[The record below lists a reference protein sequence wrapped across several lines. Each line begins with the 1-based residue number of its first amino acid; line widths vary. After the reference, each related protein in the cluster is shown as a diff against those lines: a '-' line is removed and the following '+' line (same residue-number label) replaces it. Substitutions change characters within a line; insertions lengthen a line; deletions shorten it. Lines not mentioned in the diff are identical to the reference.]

1 MWTVNV
7 ILPYGIR
14 FTITP
19 RGMLVASAWL
29 AAALLLGSY
38 IAVLHQSVERGE
50 QLRAEQRRVATQPSQ
65 KTGPIATFSRATT
78 QP

>member
-19 RGMLVASAWL
+19 HGLLVASAWL

-38 IAVLHQSVERGE
+38 VTVLHQAVERGE
-50 QLRAEQRRVATQPSQ
+50 KLRAEQRHAAAKPSEKTRHTASISPAATKP
-65 KTGPIATFSRATT
+65 
-78 QP
+78 

>member
-7 ILPYGIR
+7 ILPRRIR

-19 RGMLVASAWL
+19 HGLLVASAWL

-38 IAVLHQSVERGE
+38 ITVLQQAVERGV
-50 QLRAEQRRVATQPSQ
+50 QLRAQQRPAAALPSEKTRSTASLSPAATKP
-65 KTGPIATFSRATT
+65 
-78 QP
+78 

>member
-19 RGMLVASAWL
+19 HGMLVASAWL

-38 IAVLHQSVERGE
+38 IVVLHQSVERGE
-50 QLRAEQRRVATQPSQ
+50 QLRAEQRRVVTQPSQ
-65 KTGPIATFSRATT
+65 KTGPIATLSRATT
-78 QP
+78 PP